1 MIYSYVFV
9 VLYINFKA
17 NDTVYMHGFKCI
29 YMQIRYMLANVYICN
44 YANVHMYVTM
54 YMANYMFIS
63 TYIGNVAIR
72 SA

>member
-1 MIYSYVFV
+1 MTP
-9 VLYINFKA
+9 YICTDLN
-17 NDTVYMHGFKCI
+17 V

-44 YANVHMYVTM
+44 YANVYMYVTM